1 MNKDNAPLE
10 NLTRSSLRLNTG
22 MMILLGLALLLVS
35 TSFWSFQRLIEEN
48 HDTVRFHFA
57 RLLENIQEQ
66 EAFLKTLTEQDLQ
79 GELRSDE
86 VPRMHVFTPL
96 PNEGANI
103 YQGQLFSFSMPFSV
117 KLDKHNVAAHE
128 QSKVLA
134 LGANLA
140 GLYSTFWSASH
151 FPSPQVILFGP
162 HDSYDITVP
171 AAGRGRSKI
180 LSDNERFTDVVK
192 TVRAR
197 TPQDSHYLMNN
208 GIDWQSYVEVPD
220 RSTPARLLA
229 YVSLQRN
236 ADQLQAKAADARVTV
251 ASLLDLAQI
260 NDFERIMD
268 WLVYDRF
275 TLIAPAGEVL
285 IGIQRPESLLH
296 EGLNLKPE
304 GLVFKLVNHD
314 GPGWAAIY
322 TISFKSFFRYAF
334 WPLTSLLLSF
344 LAIIG
349 LGWLASRWYKKQ
361 VILPARQAHESIAE
375 SEAFS
380 RVVIDTAPTGLC
392 VVRRADQQ
400 ILVENQRA
408 QQWQGTTALIKALDQ
423 QQDDADTGEHDLEI
437 DGRHLQVGFVATRYQ
452 GQDVRLYAFND
463 VTRHIEDAHALKQ
476 ARRAADAAN
485 EAKTLFLAT
494 MSHEIRTPLYGV
506 LGTLELLGLTDLEP
520 RQQAYLNTIQRSS
533 ATLFQLISDVLDV
546 SKIES
551 GQMAIEPV
559 EFCPL
564 DMLEDTLHTYAAFA
578 ERKGLQLYACTD
590 AQLPNRVFGDPM
602 RIRQILNNLLSNAI
616 KFTDTGRVVLR
627 TRVLEHAQGKVSL
640 EWQVTDTGIGISEAQ
655 QAKLFELFYQ
665 VKDASSEGGAGLGLP
680 ICWWLS
686 ELMGGQL
693 KVVSEPGLGSSFSL
707 KMELSV
713 IPGELPDCPA
723 IEHDPTP
730 VYVCA
735 PLPELAKNYCDWL
748 ERLGIAATP
757 TASPLTP
764 GNPEALL
771 IEVLANTPE
780 LSWRGPRVCCISG
793 GGNPAE
799 YLDGHWEVDMH
810 DMRAVAQAVALARQ
824 GVSRQASDNCAAQS
838 VSLQLHILV
847 AEDNPINQAILK
859 EQLEALG
866 CSAVVVSNGEQ
877 ALHLWQPEVFDL
889 VLTDVNMP
897 VMNGY
902 ELAKA
907 LRANGSQLPIIGVTA
922 NAMREEGLRCMEV
935 GMNAWIVKPLSLQT
949 LRVHLTKLCKPMLH
963 SSPSRIEAEK
973 PSASPAATSSDRVK
987 LSPAMRPLFINTM
1000 QQDITLIRSALEQQD
1015 ARTIAERLHS
1025 MAGAL
1030 GAVQASSLA
1039 NHCIDLE
1046 YQLHNTKLDAA
1057 LTQKVQRA
1065 LKRLATILSTLE

>member
-1 MNKDNAPLE
+1 MNNDNAPLE

-22 MMILLGLALLLVS
+22 VMILLGLALLLVG

-57 RLLENIQEQ
+57 SLLENIQEQ
-66 EAFLKTLTEQDLQ
+66 EAFLQTLIEQNPLLND
-79 GELRSDE
+79 GG
-86 VPRMHVFTPL
+86 PRVHALAPL
-96 PNEGANI
+96 PNEGPNI
-103 YQGQLFSFSMPFSV
+103 YQGQAFSFSMPFSV
-117 KLDKHNVAAHE
+117 KLDKHKAVDRDP
-128 QSKVLA
+128 SKVLE

-140 GLYSTFWSASH
+140 DLYSTFWAASPY
-151 FPSPQVILFGP
+151 PSPQVFLFGP
-162 HDSYDITVP
+162 NDAYDITVP
-171 AAGRGRSKI
+171 AAGRGRGKAMKNFTEV
-180 LSDNERFTDVVK
+180 LS
-192 TVRAR
+192 TVHAR
-197 TPQDSHYLMNN
+197 KPSDSQPPLNN
-208 GIDWQSYVEVPD
+208 GIVWQSYVETPD
-220 RSTPARLLA
+220 RSTPACVLA
-229 YVSLQRN
+229 YISLQLTP
-236 ADQLQAKAADARVTV
+236 DQPHEKGEESRLTV
-251 ASLLDLAQI
+251 ASLLDLSRI

-275 TLIAPAGEVL
+275 TLIAPTGEAL
-285 IGIQRPESLLH
+285 IGIVRPESLLH
-296 EGLNLKPE
+296 EGVNLKPE
-304 GLVFKLVNHD
+304 GLVFKLVNHH

-322 TISFKSFFRYAF
+322 TISYKSFFRYAF

-408 QQWQGTTALIKALDQ
+408 QQWRGTTALIKTLNQ
-423 QQDDADTGEHDLEI
+423 QQDNANAGEHHLEI

-463 VTRHIEDAHALKQ
+463 VTRHIEDAQALEQ

-506 LGTLELLGLTDLEP
+506 LGTLELLGLTSLEP

-590 AQLPNRVFGDPM
+590 AQLPNKVFGDPM
-602 RIRQILNNLLSNAI
+602 RISQILNNLLSNAI

-640 EWQVTDTGIGISEAQ
+640 EWQITDTGIGINEAQ

-680 ICWWLS
+680 ICGWLS

-707 KMELSV
+707 KMTLSV
-713 IPGELPDCPA
+713 MPGELPNCPD
-723 IEHDPTP
+723 IERNPTP
-730 VYVCA
+730 VYVRA
-735 PLPELAKNYCDWL
+735 PLPELAQSYCDWL
-748 ERLGIAATP
+748 QRLGLAATP
-757 TASPLTP
+757 TVSPQAS

-771 IEVLANTPE
+771 VEVLANAPE
-780 LSWRGPRVCCISG
+780 LPWHGPRVYCISG
-793 GGNPAE
+793 GRNPAE
-799 YLDGHWEVDMH
+799 YLDDHWEVDMH
-810 DMRAVAQAVALARQ
+810 DVRAVAQAVALARQ
-824 GVSRQASDNCAAQS
+824 GVSRQASENCATQS

-902 ELAKA
+902 ELTKV
-907 LRANGSQLPIIGVTA
+907 LRAHDNQLPIIGVTA
-922 NAMREEGLRCMEV
+922 NAMREEGLRCLEV

-949 LRVHLTKLCKPMLH
+949 LRAHLIKLCKPMLH
-963 SSPSRIEAEK
+963 SGPSRLEPETL
-973 PSASPAATSSDRVK
+973 SASPAATQTDSVK

-1000 QQDITLIRSALEQQD
+1000 QQDIELIRSALEQQD
-1015 ARTIAERLHS
+1015 PRALAERLHS

-1039 NHCIDLE
+1039 SHCIDLE
-1046 YQLHNTKLDAA
+1046 YQLHNTRLDIA
-1057 LTQKVQRA
+1057 LTEKVQLV
-1065 LKRLATILSTLE
+1065 LKRLATILSTLA

>member
-1 MNKDNAPLE
+1 MKQDNALLE
-10 NLTRSSLRLNTG
+10 NLTRSSLRLNKG
-22 MMILLGLALLLVS
+22 VMILLGLALLLVG
-35 TSFWSFQRLIEEN
+35 TSFWSFQRLIEEH

-66 EAFLKTLTEQDLQ
+66 EVFLKTLTEHALQ
-79 GELRSDE
+79 GELRNDE
-86 VPRMHVFTPL
+86 GPRMHVLAPL
-96 PNEGANI
+96 PNEGADI
-103 YQGQLFSFSMPFSV
+103 YQGQMFSFSMPFSV
-117 KLDKHNVAAHE
+117 KLDKHNVAGHE
-128 QSKVLA
+128 QSKVLG

-140 GLYSTFWSASH
+140 GFYSTFWSASH
-151 FPSPQVILFGP
+151 YPSPQVFLFGP

-180 LSDNERFTDVVK
+180 LSGNERFIDVVK
-192 TVRAR
+192 TVRTR

-229 YVSLQRN
+229 YVSLHLNGDREQAEG
-236 ADQLQAKAADARVTV
+236 ADSRLIV
-251 ASLLDLAQI
+251 ASLLDLSQI

-296 EGLNLKPE
+296 EGVNLKPE

-322 TISFKSFFRYAF
+322 TLSFKSFFRYAF
-334 WPLTSLLLSF
+334 WSLTSLLLAF

-408 QQWQGTTALIKALDQ
+408 QQWQGTAVLVKALDH
-423 QQDDADTGEHDLEI
+423 QDNADSGEHNMEI
-437 DGRHLQVGFVATRYQ
+437 DGRHLQVGFVSTRYQ

-463 VTRHIEDAHALKQ
+463 ITRHIEDAQALEQ

-506 LGTLELLGLTDLEP
+506 LGTLELLGLTPLEP
-520 RQQAYLNTIQRSS
+520 RQHAYLNTIQRSS

-590 AQLPNRVFGDPM
+590 AQLPNKLLGDPL

-627 TRVLEHAQGKVSL
+627 TRVLELEESKVSL
-640 EWQVTDTGIGISEAQ
+640 EWQVTDTGIGIGEPQ

-680 ICWWLS
+680 ICGWLS

-707 KMELSV
+707 KMNLSV
-713 IPGELPDCPA
+713 IPGELPDCPLIA
-723 IEHDPTP
+723 RDPTP
-730 VYVCA
+730 VYVRA
-735 PLPELAKNYCDWL
+735 PLPELGQSYCDWL
-748 ERLGIAATP
+748 ERLGIAT
-757 TASPLTP
+757 TLTIPPQAP
-764 GNPEALL
+764 GNPQALL

-780 LSWRGPRVCCISG
+780 LPWSGSRIVCISG
-793 GGNPAE
+793 GRNPAE
-799 YLDGHWEVDMH
+799 YLDGHWNVDMH
-810 DMRAVAQAVALARQ
+810 DVRAVAQAVSLARQ
-824 GVSRQASDNCAAQS
+824 GACRQASEAPAQRS
-838 VSLQLHILV
+838 VNLQLHILV

-866 CSAVVVSNGEQ
+866 CSAVVAANGEQ
-877 ALHLWQPEVFDL
+877 ALHLWQPDVFDL

-907 LRANGSQLPIIGVTA
+907 LRAHDSRLPIIGVTA

-949 LRVHLTKLCKPMLH
+949 LRAHLIKLCKPMLF
-963 SSPSRIEAEK
+963 SGPSRLETESL
-973 PSASPAATSSDRVK
+973 SASPAAATDSVK

-1000 QQDITLIRSALEQQD
+1000 QQDIELISTALEQQD
-1015 ARTIAERLHS
+1015 ARALAERLHS
-1025 MAGAL
+1025 IAGAL

-1039 NHCIDLE
+1039 SHCTDLE
-1046 YQLHNTKLDAA
+1046 YQLHNARLDVA
-1057 LTQKVQRA
+1057 LTQKVQRV
-1065 LKRLATILSTLE
+1065 LDRLATILSTLA